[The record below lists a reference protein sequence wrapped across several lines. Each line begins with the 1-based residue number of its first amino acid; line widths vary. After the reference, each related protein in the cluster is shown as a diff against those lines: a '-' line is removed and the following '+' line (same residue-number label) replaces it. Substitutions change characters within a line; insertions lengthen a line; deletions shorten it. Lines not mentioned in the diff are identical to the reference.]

1 LSDNG
6 NILGLY
12 MVMPRVGGYLG
23 QVGDE
28 LLGGGVVVP
37 GGTDHGQLSAVLN
50 REALPLPEAS
60 PPVRT
65 GMLHSSGTR

>member
-1 LSDNG
+1 
-6 NILGLY
+6 

-23 QVGDE
+23 QGGDE
-28 LLGGGVVVP
+28 LLGGGLVP
-37 GGTDHGQLSAVLN
+37 GGTDHGQLSAGLN

-65 GMLHSSGTR
+65 VMLHSSGMR